1 MGYLFCYDLEAKKMG
16 IEQLILSKVSHLPLE
31 QQCEVLNFVEFITSK
46 TTDQFEARRQSILAN
61 QTIHEEIWE
70 ANLEEQIYF

>member
-1 MGYLFCYDLEAKKMG
+1 MG

-31 QQCEVLNFVEFITSK
+31 KQCEVLNFVEFITSK
-46 TTDQFEARRQSILAN
+46 TTDQFEARRQSILAS

-70 ANLEEQIYF
+70 ANLDEQDWQ